1 MTSSPRMGLA
11 ALNFWLNSRG
21 QQKTDD
27 KLEHDAHNR
36 VEKGVSKGVPE
47 IRIPQ
52 HLHIIFKTV
61 EFYSACVKASDG
73 HALKTDDPVIEDG
86 EAHES
91 DHKQERGQGEKI
103 SGAFFSCYSHMNL
116 LLLIISRLI
125 QMKGG
130 SFFQSEDP
138 PFPAAKSLYASA
150 SVLCPAVLFFRVN
163 LVNLCLGLR
172 HSVSRRCFPENTFW

>member
-1 MTSSPRMGLA
+1 
-11 ALNFWLNSRG
+11 
-21 QQKTDD
+21 
-27 KLEHDAHNR
+27 
-36 VEKGVSKGVPE
+36 
-47 IRIPQ
+47 
-52 HLHIIFKTV
+52 
-61 EFYSACVKASDG
+61 
-73 HALKTDDPVIEDG
+73 

-172 HSVSRRCFPENTFW
+172 HSVSRRCFPGKYFLVSYLKGRSAFCPSGMYPGHCVLHIIGEKQGLRIVREPLLIVNIRPGRKSAHFFTEPGADVFAADPGQKLPAGLRI